1 MRLIWQQAVR
11 SSSRVRQASTG
22 CIPQQVSQSVEL
34 IETDFTIYLGYALGK
49 QIRRHMKKIFL
60 VLTLLITSIGYS
72 QNKVWLI
79 GTAHEAN
86 KYINPDSLTAALNK
100 IKPDLILIELESKHF
115 TKDYDFDLTKYSIE
129 DYLTTNEN
137 IASYKY
143 KQRYGTQLRPFDIDG
158 RHDFY
163 EKENYREKENKRFGE
178 MLNMHK
184 NNKFSED
191 CSIDFEILLSAL
203 NSYSKLNFSSLRE
216 SNSEVATK
224 FLALKNK
231 ISFEIMISIVKRT
244 KELEKWMS
252 FAKLRKD
259 YWDKRNNTMAENII
273 KYTDEFKGERVVVLV
288 GNDHKY
294 ALVEMLKQ
302 SNFEVKNYYD

>member
-1 MRLIWQQAVR
+1 
-11 SSSRVRQASTG
+11 
-22 CIPQQVSQSVEL
+22 
-34 IETDFTIYLGYALGK
+34 
-49 QIRRHMKKIFL
+49 MKKLFL

-86 KYINPDSLTAALNK
+86 EYINPDSLTAALNR
-100 IKPDLILIELESKHF
+100 IKPDLILIELESRHF

-143 KQRYGTQLRPFDIDG
+143 KQQYGTQLRPFDIDG

-163 EKENYREKENKRFGE
+163 EKENYRERENKLFGE

-184 NNKFSED
+184 NNKFSES
-191 CSIDFEILLSAL
+191 CKIDFEILLSAL

-216 SNSEVATK
+216 SNSDVATK

-231 ISFEIMISIVKRT
+231 ISFEIMISIVQRT

-273 KYTDEFKGERVVVLV
+273 KYTDEFKGKRVVVLV